1 MSCPPHWL
9 LGADALAACSAHPQL
24 HARVLENMLSASK
37 VGSSEGSSSSDGAPE
52 KNGAGWVPRVRLQP
66 APAHPSMR
74 SKGVVLCS
82 RERREKNLQAQLR
95 STAKSSLAAVHTL
108 IEEAHELERQIDEGV
123 LLPDGTPAL
132 VKRKRPTTSIGRA
145 IAAEEKEQ
153 KIAKMVE
160 MGIDPVVYKKKSP
173 AEGGTVE
180 DKEAAK
186 QAKREAK
193 AAAKAEKEAA
203 KEAEKA
209 AKAAAKKAKK
219 SGIPLSP
226 FEVGAVVE
234 VSLRLGEAFA
244 NWYEAQLV
252 EIGKANKWKLALV
265 RHTDDDD
272 GEYETLHLQGR
283 PEFESAPVAQLRPI
297 PPEESEWFP
306 VVGENCELFFE
317 DGWWKVRVQESAGNG
332 EWTVLYQ
339 PAQATHTVPRKRL
352 RPSFTYD
359 GEAHKFAPIKISG
372 RR

>member
-1 MSCPPHWL
+1 MSVPPHWL
-9 LGADALAACSAHPQL
+9 LGAEALAACSAHPQQ
-24 HARVLENMLSASK
+24 HARVLASMLSSAE
-37 VGSSEGSSSSDGAPE
+37 VGSAAPE
-52 KNGAGWVPRVRLQP
+52 KNGTGWVPRVRLQP
-66 APAHPSMR
+66 APTHASMR
-74 SKGVVLCS
+74 AKGSALCS
-82 RERREKNLQAQLR
+82 RERREKNVQAQLIT
-95 STAKSSLAAVHTL
+95 TARASRAAVQTL
-108 IEEAHELERQIDEGV
+108 IEEAHEIERQIEEGV

-153 KIAKMVE
+153 KIAKLVE
-160 MGIDPVVYKKKSP
+160 MGVEPGTYKKKSP
-173 AEGGTVE
+173 GAGGSGSGDGVE

-186 QAKREAK
+186 QAKRDAK

-219 SGIPLSP
+219 SGVPLSP
-226 FEVGAVVE
+226 FEAGAVVE

-252 EIGKANKWKLALV
+252 EIGKANKWKLQLV
-265 RHTDDDD
+265 RHTEDDD

-317 DGWWKVRVQESAGNG
+317 DGWWKVRVLESAGNG

-339 PAQATHTVPRKRL
+339 PAQATHIVPRKRL
-352 RPSFTYD
+352 RPTFTYD